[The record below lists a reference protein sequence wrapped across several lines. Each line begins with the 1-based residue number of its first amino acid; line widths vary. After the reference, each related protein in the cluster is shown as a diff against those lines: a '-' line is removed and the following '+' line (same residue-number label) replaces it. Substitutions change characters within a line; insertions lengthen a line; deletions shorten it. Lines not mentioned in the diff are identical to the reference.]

1 MVKQTAKFSFMEQW
15 NIIKAYD
22 YCYNVTDG
30 THDSPKQTEFGK
42 YLITSKHIKDNR
54 IDFESAYNHLL
65 IFYKHF
71 QNQNILRI
79 IALILKVLIKYQKMI
94 IIRLLLGVK
103 LINGILL

>member
-42 YLITSKHIKDNR
+42 YLITS
-54 IDFESAYNHLL
+54 
-65 IFYKHF
+65 
-71 QNQNILRI
+71 NILRI